1 MELVEGETLKSRLA
15 DQALPPEIL
24 LDLAIQLADAL
35 AAAHSKKI
43 VHRDIKPANIFITG
57 RGQAKILDF
66 GLAKLKA
73 ETTLDSRAS
82 TLGVDATQTMASD
95 DSLTVAGLVMGTPS
109 YMSPEQACG
118 DEVDAR
124 SDLFSLGAVLYEMA
138 TGVRSFD
145 GENSATILR
154 AVLQKDP
161 LPPSRLNPKLPTGL
175 DGIIGKALQKER
187 GKRYPNAA
195 EMRADLEQLKATGG
209 VGTPAKK
216 SSRHRWIMAAG
227 IVTLLVLGAGGWLY
241 RTHAVHA
248 LNDSDTVVLADFTN
262 STGDSAFDGTLQAA
276 LETNLQE
283 SPFLSILPNQTVS
296 ATLKQM
302 GRPMP
307 FK

>member
-1 MELVEGETLKSRLA
+1 MELVEGETLKSRFA

-35 AAAHSKKI
+35 AAAHSKKT

-161 LPPSRLNPKLPTGL
+161 LPPSRLKPQTSHGPRRNHRQGF
-175 DGIIGKALQKER
+175 
-187 GKRYPNAA
+187 A
-195 EMRADLEQLKATGG
+195 E
-209 VGTPAKK
+209 
-216 SSRHRWIMAAG
+216 
-227 IVTLLVLGAGGWLY
+227 GAW
-241 RTHAVHA
+241 
-248 LNDSDTVVLADFTN
+248 
-262 STGDSAFDGTLQAA
+262 
-276 LETNLQE
+276 
-283 SPFLSILPNQTVS
+283 QTVS
-296 ATLKQM
+296 KCGGDASRSGTVEGHRGSRNACEKILSTPVDN
-302 GRPMP
+302 GRRNRDPP
-307 FK
+307 RSRCRWLALPHPRGARVERFRHGGACRFHQLYRRQRI